1 MALDFPNSPT
11 TNQIHTANGKSWTWN
26 GTYWSAVNAG
36 VQGAQGTQGH
46 QGIQGTQGIQGI
58 TGSQGAQGLQGAQ
71 GRQGIQGTQG
81 QQGITGSQ
89 GAQGLQGITGSQ
101 GTQGQQGIT
110 GSQGTQGNQGIQGI
124 TGSQGTQ
131 GQQGIQ
137 GRQGIQGNQGITGSG
152 AQGTQGQQGI
162 TGSQGTQGNQG
173 ITGAGAQGTQGQ
185 QGIAGSQGTQ
195 GNQGITGAGVQ
206 GAQGTVGSS
215 GSSNLLNATANT
227 TSSPLYPVMVTAT
240 GSNQTPY
247 ATTTSGYFQFNAST
261 GGLQIS
267 QLGVG
272 TAPSGTAGEILA
284 TNNITAYYSD
294 ERLKT
299 RIGKIEDPI
308 EKVKALSGFYFVP
321 NDTAV
326 ALGYDKKI
334 DLGVS
339 AQEVAALFPEIIAP
353 APIDSQYMTVR
364 YEKLIPLLI
373 EAIKDQQKQI
383 EDLRKSINTIT

>member
-1 MALDFPNSPT
+1 MALDFPGSPLVDQIY
-11 TNQIHTANGKSWTWN
+11 TNGGKSWVWTGTFWN
-26 GTYWSAVNAG
+26 AVN
-36 VQGAQGTQGH
+36 
-46 QGIQGTQGIQGI
+46 QGIQGVQGIQGI
-58 TGSQGAQGLQGAQ
+58 
-71 GRQGIQGTQG
+71 QGIQGQ
-81 QQGITGSQ
+81 
-89 GAQGLQGITGSQ
+89 QGITGSQ
-101 GTQGQQGIT
+101 GTQGQQGIQGIQGAQGRQGIT

-131 GQQGIQ
+131 GQQGITGSQ
-137 GRQGIQGNQGITGSG
+137 GSQGTQGNQGITGSG

-162 TGSQGTQGNQG
+162 TGSQGTLGQQG
-173 ITGAGAQGTQGQ
+173 ITGAGTQGTQGQ
-185 QGIAGSQGTQ
+185 QGIVGSQGTQ

-206 GAQGTVGSS
+206 GAQGTVGAS
-215 GSSNLLNATANT
+215 GSSTLLNATANT
-227 TSSPLYPVMVTAT
+227 TSNPLYPVMVTAT

-272 TAPSGTAGEILA
+272 TTPSGTAGEILA

-326 ALGYDKKI
+326 SLGYDKKV

-383 EDLRKSINTIT
+383 EDLRRSINTSI